1 MTLEG
6 AAPKCGAAASKVTAL
21 TQGEPLGADGY
32 SGQQGGEAAR
42 PNRLCRLPSLLAA
55 MGGRGILREGSLT
68 FYNQPIAGSQ
78 LGRAVALEGA
88 APKCG
93 AAASKVTALPQG
105 EPLGAD
111 GYSGQQGGEAARP
124 NRLCRL
130 PSLLAAMGGRGIL
143 REGLHTIESS
153 EQPAKT

>member
-1 MTLEG
+1 MLFLHVE
-6 AAPKCGAAASKVTAL
+6 
-21 TQGEPLGADGY
+21 
-32 SGQQGGEAAR
+32 
-42 PNRLCRLPSLLAA
+42 
-55 MGGRGILREGSLT
+55 
-68 FYNQPIAGSQ
+68 PIAGSQ

-88 APKCG
+88 AAKCA
-93 AAASKVTALPQG
+93 AAASKGTALPQG

-143 REGLHTIESS
+143 REDSHTSLSSHSRKQTRQGRSNQDPGECPVPGCSVSAAPIIEIYIYKSKLANLQIKMCIFAS
-153 EQPAKT
+153 NKNEII